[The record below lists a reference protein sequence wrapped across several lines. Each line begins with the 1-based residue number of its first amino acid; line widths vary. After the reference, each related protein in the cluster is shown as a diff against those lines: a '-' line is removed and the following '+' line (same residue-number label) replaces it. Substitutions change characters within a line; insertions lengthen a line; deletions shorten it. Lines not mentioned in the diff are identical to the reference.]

1 MGLLERYDYREDTQR
16 GNARIKT
23 VTLTLEYLP
32 GQYSGP
38 RMRATDS
45 AQRSFTNLCGI
56 RQTFKHCMDV
66 VDDIFL
72 KTKRVVYF
80 AKQKADDFTK
90 FFGGWMSKIS
100 LSDCV
105 VEMIFTKKTEKT
117 MDLTVDVVAIMNGT
131 TVTNGGTVMCRL
143 SVGYVLLGRR
153 ERKRKEKGKNQTI

>member
-1 MGLLERYDYREDTQR
+1 
-16 GNARIKT
+16 
-23 VTLTLEYLP
+23 
-32 GQYSGP
+32 
-38 RMRATDS
+38 
-45 AQRSFTNLCGI
+45 
-56 RQTFKHCMDV
+56 MDV

-72 KTKRVVYF
+72 KTKRVVHF

-90 FFGGWMSKIS
+90 FFGGWMGKIS

-143 SVGYVLLGRR
+143 PVGMFFVER
-153 ERKRKEKGKNQTI
+153 ERKKRKEKGKNQTI

>member
-1 MGLLERYDYREDTQR
+1 
-16 GNARIKT
+16 
-23 VTLTLEYLP
+23 
-32 GQYSGP
+32 
-38 RMRATDS
+38 
-45 AQRSFTNLCGI
+45 
-56 RQTFKHCMDV
+56 MDV

-90 FFGGWMSKIS
+90 FFGGWMGKIS

-153 ERKRKEKGKNQTI
+153 ERERKEKKKVRIKRYSDSYR

>member
-1 MGLLERYDYREDTQR
+1 
-16 GNARIKT
+16 
-23 VTLTLEYLP
+23 
-32 GQYSGP
+32 
-38 RMRATDS
+38 
-45 AQRSFTNLCGI
+45 
-56 RQTFKHCMDV
+56 MDV

-72 KTKRVVYF
+72 KTKRVVHF

-90 FFGGWMSKIS
+90 FFGGWMGKIS

-143 SVGYVLLGRR
+143 SVGYVCGKRER
-153 ERKRKEKGKNQTI
+153 ERKEKKKVRQEYIVTVID

>member
-1 MGLLERYDYREDTQR
+1 
-16 GNARIKT
+16 
-23 VTLTLEYLP
+23 
-32 GQYSGP
+32 
-38 RMRATDS
+38 
-45 AQRSFTNLCGI
+45 
-56 RQTFKHCMDV
+56 MDV

-80 AKQKADDFTK
+80 AKQKADNFTK

-143 SVGYVLLGRR
+143 SVGYVCGKR
-153 ERKRKEKGKNQTI
+153 EKEKKRKR